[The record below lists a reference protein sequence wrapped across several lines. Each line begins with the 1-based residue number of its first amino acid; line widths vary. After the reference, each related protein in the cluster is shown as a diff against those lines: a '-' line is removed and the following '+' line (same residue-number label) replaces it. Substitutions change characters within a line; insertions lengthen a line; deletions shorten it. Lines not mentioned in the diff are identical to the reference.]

1 MWVACNTELC
11 WPFITSISYGS
22 TGGLARSLCKPCA
35 ERSLAQAQA
44 KKATRKKPVA
54 RKAAAKPRGRTVVRR
69 AGATPAKSKVDSTV
83 AIGHLSRGVRE
94 ILGLTMLAMSI
105 VLVLALFSFNIN
117 DPGWSHTALHSR
129 VSNAGGVAGAWF
141 ADVVFY
147 LLGYMAF
154 LVPAM
159 IAFFGWVMFHESK
172 PQNSVNAPFAVARLL
187 GFAIMLPTAC
197 GLADLHFSVSPDS
210 LPLGVDGGG
219 LTGSLVAGKFVQ
231 LLNPLGATMIM
242 LALFIGSFSL
252 ATRVSWLY
260 VTEFVGGIL
269 LAGITGIAERL
280 EGIFVSHATY
290 REERLKQRSEQKL
303 EREKQHQH
311 LRVEKEARRAEK
323 QKEVEYKRLERK
335 KAKDLKVEQQKKAA
349 ADAVAAKAALQLKEP
364 SIPVL
369 EKAPLDKPAEP
380 QSKPKPVK
388 KVRATSQQPKDK
400 SVKLFDPNGDSP
412 LPPISML
419 DEPTEQSSGFSDDEL
434 ESMSRLLEDRLAE
447 FKVIAE
453 VVAVQP
459 GPVITRFEL
468 ELAPGTKAS
477 KISGLSTD
485 IARSMSL
492 VSVRVVEV
500 IPGKSTIGLEIPN
513 DNREMVRLSEIIR
526 SKKFEDSKSPLA
538 LALGKDIGGLPV
550 VADLAKMPHLLVA
563 GTTGSGKSVGV
574 NSMLV
579 SLLYKAT
586 PEEVRLILID
596 PKMLELSVYEDI
608 PHLLAPVVTDMKEA
622 ANALRWSVGEMERRY
637 KLMAALGVRN
647 IAGYNKKVKQAI
659 EDGDPIVDPLYK
671 KEEAFDP
678 EAPAPTLD
686 TLPYIVIVVDEF
698 ADMIMVVGKKV
709 EELIARIAQKARA
722 AGIHLILATQRPS
735 TDVITG
741 LIKSNIPTR
750 MAFQVST
757 KLDSR
762 IVLDQGGAESL
773 LGHGDMLYLPPGT
786 AHALRVHGAF
796 IDDHEV
802 HHVVGYLKQQ
812 GTANYI
818 NAILEEPTVAIPG
831 LTGET
836 LGDDGGEKDALYDQA
851 VAIVTETRK
860 ASISYVQRRLRIG
873 YNRAARLV
881 EEMEE
886 AGVVSQVQ
894 SNGQREV
901 IAPPPVNV

>member
-1 MWVACNTELC
+1 M
-11 WPFITSISYGS
+11 
-22 TGGLARSLCKPCA
+22 
-35 ERSLAQAQA
+35 AQAQV
-44 KKATRKKPVA
+44 KKAPRKKPVA
-54 RKAAAKPRGRTVVRR
+54 RKAVAKPRARTVVRR
-69 AGATPAKSKVDSTV
+69 AGAKAVAAKAKIDSTV

-94 ILGLTMLAMSI
+94 IFGLTMLAMSI

-159 IAFFGWVMFHESK
+159 IAFFGWVLFHESK
-172 PQNSVNAPFAVARLL
+172 PQNSLNAPFAVARLL

-197 GLADLHFSVSPDS
+197 GLADLHFSVAPDS

-219 LTGSLVAGKFVQ
+219 LTGSLVAGKFVL

-260 VTEFVGGIL
+260 VTESVGGVL
-269 LAGITGIAERL
+269 LAGISGLAESL
-280 EGIFVSHATY
+280 NGVFASHATY
-290 REERLKQRSEQKL
+290 REERLKLRNEQKA
-303 EREKQHQH
+303 EREERGQQ

-335 KAKDLKVEQQKKAA
+335 QAKDLKVEQQKKAA
-349 ADAVAAKAALQLKEP
+349 AEAVAAKAAKEELQANDKP
-364 SIPVL
+364 IPIL
-369 EKAPLDKPAEP
+369 EKPQLEPVTAPKPA
-380 QSKPKPVK
+380 K
-388 KVRATSQQPKDK
+388 KVRAVKPDKDPKESK
-400 SVKLFDPNGDSP
+400 EKQVKLFDSTSDSP
-412 LPPISML
+412 LPPVSML
-419 DEPTEQSSGFSDDEL
+419 DEPEPQSSGFSEEEL

-447 FKVIAE
+447 FKVLAE

-500 IPGKSTIGLEIPN
+500 IRGKSTIGLEIPN
-513 DNREMVRLSEIIR
+513 ENREIVRLSEIIR
-526 SKKFEDSKSPLA
+526 SKKFADSKSPLA

-586 PEEVRLILID
+586 PDEVRLILID

-622 ANALRWSVGEMERRY
+622 ANALRWAVGEMERRY

-647 IAGYNKKVKQAI
+647 IAGYNKKVSQAI
-659 EDGDPIVDPLYK
+659 ADGDPMVDPLYK

-818 NAILEEPTVAIPG
+818 NAILEEPTVGIPG
-831 LTGET
+831 LSGET

-901 IAPPPVNV
+901 IAPPPVSH

>member
-1 MWVACNTELC
+1 M
-11 WPFITSISYGS
+11 
-22 TGGLARSLCKPCA
+22 
-35 ERSLAQAQA
+35 AQAQA
-44 KKATRKKPVA
+44 KTKTTRKKTNNS
-54 RKAAAKPRGRTVVRR
+54 KAKTRSRAKGRTVVRR
-69 AGATPAKSKVDSTV
+69 AGSTV
-83 AIGHLSRGVRE
+83 ATRRSKSSQAVGHLSRGVRE
-94 ILGLTMLAMSI
+94 ISGITLLALSV
-105 VLVLALFSFNIN
+105 VLVLALSSFNIQ
-117 DPGWSHTALHSR
+117 DPGWSHTGLNSR
-129 VSNAGGVAGAWF
+129 VTNAGGVAGAWF
-141 ADVVFY
+141 ADIAFY
-147 LLGYMAF
+147 LLGYMAY
-154 LVPAM
+154 LIPAM
-159 IAFFGWVMFHESK
+159 IAFFGWITFHESR
-172 PQNSVNAPFAVARLL
+172 PQHAINAPFTLVRLV
-187 GFAIMLPTAC
+187 GFAIMLPMAC
-197 GLADLHFSVSPDS
+197 GLADLHFEVTPNS

-231 LLNPLGATMIM
+231 LLSPLGATLMM
-242 LALFIGSFSL
+242 LALFAGSFSL
-252 ATRVSWLY
+252 ATRISWLY
-260 VTEFVGGIL
+260 ISEAVGGAL
-269 LAGITGIAERL
+269 LTVISGLAKIIESFFATHHSYKQQRL
-280 EGIFVSHATY
+280 QQK
-290 REERLKQRSEQKL
+290 EELRAKRDAHRLTVRQAK
-303 EREKQHQH
+303 
-311 LRVEKEARRAEK
+311 EK
-323 QKEVEYKRLERK
+323 QKAEMLRKRE
-335 KAKDLKVEQQKKAA
+335 ALKREA
-349 ADAVAAKAALQLKEP
+349 E
-364 SIPVL
+364 L
-369 EKAPLDKPAEP
+369 EKAEHSESLASGKTANQTIMPE
-380 QSKPKPVK
+380 QSRAAGKPKARPAK
-388 KVRATSQQPKDK
+388 KVKATAKRKKDK
-400 SVKLFDPNGDSP
+400 QYNLFDASSESP
-412 LPPISML
+412 LPPLSML
-419 DEPTEQSSGFSDDEL
+419 DEVKQQSSGFSEL
-434 ESMSRLLEDRLAE
+434 ELEIMSRQLEERLAD

-477 KISGLSTD
+477 KISGLSRD

-500 IPGKSTIGLEIPN
+500 IRGRSTVGLEIPN
-513 DNREMVRLSEIIR
+513 DRREIVQLSEVIR
-526 SKKFEDSKSPLA
+526 SKKYEDNKSPLT
-538 LALGKDIGGLPV
+538 LALGKDIGGQSV
-550 VADLAKMPHLLVA
+550 IADLARMPHLLVA

-647 IAGYNKKVKQAI
+647 IGGFNKKVGQAI
-659 EDGDPIVDPLYK
+659 KEGIPIEDPLYK
-671 KEEAFDP
+671 KEEALDP
-678 EAPAPTLD
+678 EAPAPTLEA
-686 TLPYIVIVVDEF
+686 LPYIVVVVDEF

-762 IVLDQGGAESL
+762 IILDQGGAESL

-786 AHALRVHGAF
+786 AQAHRVHGAF

-802 HHVVGYLKQQ
+802 HNVVGYLKQY
-812 GTANYI
+812 GSADYLNE
-818 NAILEEPTVAIPG
+818 ILEEPTIPIPG
-831 LTGET
+831 LPGEPV
-836 LGDDGGEKDALYDQA
+836 GDEGGEKDALYDKA
-851 VAIVTETRK
+851 VAVVTESRK

-886 AGVVSQVQ
+886 SGVVSQVQ
-894 SNGQREV
+894 ANGQREV
-901 IAPPPVNV
+901 IAPPPVGV